1 MGVVFEARDENLE
14 RPVALKVIAPELA
27 EDAEFRAR
35 FTREA
40 QAQALLDSRH
50 VVQVYA
56 HGEDDGP
63 ALDRDPAGPRRRPA
77 LDADARTAPRRCRWR
92 ST

>member
-40 QAQALLDSRH
+40 QAQAPLDSRH

-56 HGEDDGP
+56 HGEDDG
-63 ALDRDPAGPRRRPA
+63 GSGSRPSWSPTA
-77 LDADARTAPRRCRWR
+77 TCARC
-92 ST
+92 